1 MQRSSLCRSRRE
13 LSNEYLFAK
22 FGFDTAENE
31 PCKVCPLSAY
41 RSPRY
46 PAPRGHSEDSPRRAT
61 EPSAPPQRPRSAMPR
76 ARSAGRTPA
85 QRNARGSPPRP
96 ASAPPRPASAPPPQ
110 RKVRPGNS
118 SGALCLALSASGFNT
133 TRWVLRERER
143 LEALEQGKKMRA
155 SIRSIDE
162 IRNLR
167 FTSPRPSLMKTT

>member
-1 MQRSSLCRSRRE
+1 MSNNTIVNHLFVPLRYLQFLKIVRST
-13 LSNEYLFAK
+13 AA
-22 FGFDTAENE
+22 AENE

-76 ARSAGRTPA
+76 VRSAGRTPA
-85 QRNARGSPPRP
+85 QRNAMKPPGF
-96 ASAPPRPASAPPPQ
+96 PPRPASAPPPQ
-110 RKVRPGNS
+110 KVRPGNS

-133 TRWVLRERER
+133 TRWVLREREI

-162 IRNLR
+162 IRKLR
-167 FTSPRPSLMKTT
+167 FTSSRSSLMKTT